1 MASAY
6 SRAESIKFLKF
17 LDSMWFLGHD
27 VDAQVTVEVDPHK

>member
-17 LDSMWFLGHD
+17 LDSMRFLGHA
-27 VDAQVTVEVDPHK
+27 VDAQVNMALHK